1 MHVNGGVLMKNN
13 HYESP
18 IVTLLYIN
26 EDVIMAS
33 PVLDG
38 GDKGIGYDELFSVG
52 GNNA

>member
-1 MHVNGGVLMKNN
+1 MKNKL
-13 HYESP
+13 YESP
-18 IVTLLYIN
+18 LIAFLFIN

-52 GNNA
+52 GGNV